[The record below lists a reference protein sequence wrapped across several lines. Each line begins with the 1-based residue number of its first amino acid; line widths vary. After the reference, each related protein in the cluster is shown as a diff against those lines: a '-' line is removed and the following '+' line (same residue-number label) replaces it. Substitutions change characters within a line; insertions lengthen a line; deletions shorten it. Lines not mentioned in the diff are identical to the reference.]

1 MSMCRFIFL
10 VIFLAISQASFSQIE
25 IFSKQSSLG
34 SHVNSPYYESNV
46 VISPDGKRVF
56 FTRQNHPENVGG
68 KDDGGDIWTSE
79 MTSSGE
85 WTDAVNLGSPLND
98 ASANKILGF
107 MDQGKAM
114 LLHSPKGIAFAY
126 NYNGKWL
133 KPTEI
138 EIPYFKSKS
147 DHISGCISF
156 DGRYLLFGMESYGT
170 YGVEDLYMCRLK
182 GDGSWTSPKNLGA
195 GINTPFQE
203 MTPFL
208 AADNKTV
215 FFASNGRGGEGSF
228 DIFMTSRLDDT
239 WLNWSEPVNIGPKVN
254 TKGQELSF
262 VFRTDA
268 EYAYLIS
275 TQNSNG
281 YGDLKRVKIKPDIAP
296 EVVVEDTVQMEDES
310 VPAGLFA
317 FEGMVSDKRTNEPV
331 AGAQVE
337 IVGDPDEVV
346 YTAVSDNMGR
356 FNLSVAECLGFEVKI
371 HSNNHLSLEQLVTI
385 EEVKGESASEFLLEP
400 LTKGNTIELKH
411 VLFEQGRA
419 DLVQGSEREL
429 NLVVEMMQEH
439 PDINIFLAGHT
450 DNQGKAALNLKL
462 SFDRVEMVKKYL
474 VENGISENRISGK
487 GFGGTKPIASNDNVI
502 SRRRNR
508 RVEFT
513 IQ

>member
-1 MSMCRFIFL
+1 MYRYIF
-10 VIFLAISQASFSQIE
+10 VIIFLAFSRPTFSQIE

-34 SHVNSPYYESNV
+34 PQVNSPYYESNV

-56 FTRQNHPENVGG
+56 FTRQNHPGNVGG
-68 KDDGGDIWTSE
+68 KNDEGDVWTSE
-79 MTSSGE
+79 ATPSGG
-85 WTDAVNLGSPLND
+85 WTEAENLGSPLND
-98 ASANKILGF
+98 GSANKILGF
-107 MDQGKAM
+107 MDHGKAM
-114 LLHSPKGIAFAY
+114 LLHSAKGIAFAY

-147 DHISGCISF
+147 DHISGCISS

-170 YGVEDLYMCRLK
+170 YGVEDLYMCKLK

-195 GINTPFQE
+195 VINTPFQE

-228 DIFMTSRLDDT
+228 DIFMTRRLDDT
-239 WLNWSEPVNIGPKVN
+239 WLNWSEPVNIGSKVN

-275 TQNSNG
+275 TQNSDG

-296 EVVVEDTVQMEDES
+296 EVVVEDTVQLEEE
-310 VPAGLFA
+310 VELAGLVLL
-317 FEGMVSDKRTNEPV
+317 EGFVLDGKSNAPV
-331 AGAQVE
+331 AGARVE
-337 IVGDPDEVV
+337 IVSDPDEVV
-346 YTAVSDNMGR
+346 YNAVSDNAGR
-356 FNLSVAECLGFEVKI
+356 FSFSVAECLGFEVKV
-371 HSNNHLSLEQLVTI
+371 HSRNHLSLEQLLTM
-385 EEVKGESASEFLLEP
+385 EEVKDGDRDEFLLEP

-450 DNQGKAALNLKL
+450 DNQGKAALNVKL
-462 SFDRVEMVKKYL
+462 SFDRVETVKKYL
-474 VENGISENRISGK
+474 VENGINEKRISGK
-487 GFGGTKPIASNDNVI
+487 GYGGTKPIASNDNVI

-513 IQ
+513 IE